1 MEQAVGWFGGFSKT
15 ECWRSVVSFHSQG
28 FVICSRL
35 ATRWRLAVWP
45 IVGCVCC
52 GTKFHGVPPPREYRP
67 GRGGV
72 FAGRDLVADWKKWSR
87 AERIL
92 AVVGTLLRVALP
104 FGLLMTG

>member
-1 MEQAVGWFGGFSKT
+1 MQQACHKMEIGGVADRRLRLLRHQFDAV
-15 ECWRSVVSFHSQG
+15 CLHHANIDRA
-28 FVICSRL
+28 L
-35 ATRWRLAVWP
+35 
-45 IVGCVCC
+45 
-52 GTKFHGVPPPREYRP
+52 
-67 GRGGV
+67 GGV

>member
-1 MEQAVGWFGGFSKT
+1 MQQACHKMEIGGVAD
-15 ECWRSVVSFHSQG
+15 R
-28 FVICSRL
+28 RL
-35 ATRWRLAVWP
+35 RLLRHQ
-45 IVGCVCC
+45 
-52 GTKFHGVPPPREYRP
+52 FHGVPPPREYRP

-92 AVVGTLLRVALP
+92 AVVDTLLRVALP

>member
-1 MEQAVGWFGGFSKT
+1 MQQACHKMEIGGVADRRLRLVRHQFDAV
-15 ECWRSVVSFHSQG
+15 CLH
-28 FVICSRL
+28 
-35 ATRWRLAVWP
+35 
-45 IVGCVCC
+45 
-52 GTKFHGVPPPREYRP
+52 HGEYRP

-87 AERIL
+87 AERVL

>member
-1 MEQAVGWFGGFSKT
+1 
-15 ECWRSVVSFHSQG
+15 
-28 FVICSRL
+28 
-35 ATRWRLAVWP
+35 LAVWP

-52 GTKFHGVPPPREYRP
+52 GTNSTVCLHHANIDRAAAGYSP
-67 GRGGV
+67 
-72 FAGRDLVADWKKWSR
+72 GRDLVADWKKWSR